1 MSGAIALPSA
11 QSGARNGEWRFYG
24 GDAGSTRYSPLDQ
37 INAANAKD
45 LRIAWRWK
53 ADNFGASPDFNYQA
67 TPIMI
72 GGVLYTTA
80 GTRRDVVAIHAETGE
95 TLWMYR
101 LDEGTRG
108 QRAPVR
114 AASGRGVAYWA
125 NGTDERIL
133 HVTPGYHLV
142 GLNAKSLRVGLK
154 GRFSIEDFQLRIAD
168 TFPHER
174 FVLSRAD
181 FQGLFEQS

>member
-1 MSGAIALPSA
+1 MSTDSRRTPERHKRFRRHLAAAIALLMSGAIALPSA

-95 TLWMYR
+95 TLWVYR

-142 GLNAKSLRVGLK
+142 ALDAKPGRPVPTFGTQGVG
-154 GRFSIEDFQLRIAD
+154 E
-168 TFPHER
+168 
-174 FVLSRAD
+174 
-181 FQGLFEQS
+181 